1 MNILV
6 CVKQVISSESELEI
20 NASETRIN
28 PSGSLRFEMNTY
40 DAYAVEEA
48 LQIAEKV
55 PGSRVDV
62 ITAGPDHAQDT
73 LRRALGMGADEGI
86 LILDTRPGY
95 RPPIQ
100 TASWIAGYA
109 RDKAYDLVLTGI
121 MSEDEMNG
129 QTGPMIAQ
137 MLARPFCTAVI
148 QTALSND
155 GKTLHIEREIE
166 GGARHLFDIRLPCLL
181 TLQTGINTPR
191 YPALSKVLRARKK
204 VLEIIEPAPPD
215 TCGQALDLNRIRHAE
230 ISRKGLFLEGTI
242 EEKADQLLAL
252 LGNREIL

>member
-6 CVKQVISSESELEI
+6 CIKQVISAESELKI
-20 NASETRIN
+20 DDSGTRIK

-48 LQIAEKV
+48 LQIAETL
-55 PGSRVDV
+55 PGSRVDA
-62 ITAGPDHAQDT
+62 ITVGPAHAQDT

-86 LILDTRPGY
+86 LILDSRPGY

-137 MLARPFCTAVI
+137 LLARPFCTAVI

-155 GKTLHIEREIE
+155 GKTLRIEREIE

-204 VLEIIEPAPPD
+204 TIEIIEPD
-215 TCGQALDLNRIRHAE
+215 TPKQSGQGLALSRIHRTE

-242 EEKADQLLAL
+242 DEKADQLLVL
-252 LGNREIL
+252 LANREIL